1 MRHLNIDIE
10 TYSSNDIT
18 DGVYKYSEAEDF
30 AVLLFAYAYDFGDVE
45 VVDLTKGDTIPD
57 GVLSDLQNPDV
68 IKHAYNAQFEITCL
82 ARIGITTPLAQ
93 WQCTMIHGA
102 YLGYP
107 MGLAM
112 LGKALGL
119 PSEKLKDKAGT
130 ALIRYFSVPCKPTKT
145 NGGRTRNLPHH
156 DPDKWAAYVRYNRQ
170 DVVTEMECLKRLS
183 AFPVPAD
190 VWRQWWQDLEVNR
203 RGVLIDREL
212 VNGALAIDAE
222 NSKMLVAEAKEL
234 TGLTNPNSTSAL
246 LQWVNSHPDV
256 DLPNLTK
263 DTVDKALSRDLSPDV
278 RRTLELRK
286 KLAKSSVSKYDKMHE
301 SMGGDD
307 RLRGVLQFYGAN
319 RTGRWAGRLIQV
331 QNLPRNYI
339 ESLDTARNLVKS
351 RNRVGLDLLYG
362 DVSDTLSQL
371 IRTAIIAPK
380 GKTLC
385 VADFSAIEARVIAW
399 LSGETWRQQVFE
411 ANGDIYCASAS
422 SMFHVPVVKH
432 GVNGHLRQKG
442 KVAELAL
449 GYQGGVNALKAMG
462 ALSMGLTEEELPDI
476 VQRWRDASPRIRDL
490 WYQVENAAVYTVT
503 TGNPMSVVHGI
514 TFRLEVDPIYGYRY
528 MTIELP
534 SKRKLYYPG
543 AHIKPNAFGKD
554 AVHFYAQYNT
564 SWTEDSTYGGKLV
577 ENITQAIA
585 RDSLAVTL
593 ERLKAHGLDIIM
605 HIHDEVVAEVDSGG
619 AAETLESVNK
629 LFAEPLDWAEGLHLS
644 AAGFIN
650 DYYMKD

>member
-30 AVLLFAYAYDFGDVE
+30 AVLLFAYAYDFGAVE

-57 GVLSDLQNPDV
+57 EVLNDLQDPSV

-82 ARIGITTPLAQ
+82 NRIGITTPLTQ

-119 PSEKLKDKAGT
+119 PTEKLKDKAGT

-156 DPDKWAAYVRYNRQ
+156 DPDKWAAYIRYNRQ
-170 DVVTEMECLKRLS
+170 DVVTEIECLKRLS

-222 NSKMLVAEAKEL
+222 NSEMLVAEAKEL

-246 LQWVNSHPDV
+246 RQWVNSHPDV

-263 DTVDKALSRDLSPDV
+263 DTVDKALSGDLTPDV
-278 RRTLELRK
+278 RRMLELRK
-286 KLAKSSVSKYDKMHE
+286 KLAKSSVSKYDKMNE
-301 SMGGDD
+301 SMGNDD

-339 ESLDTARNLVKS
+339 ESLDTARSLVKS

-371 IRTAIIAPK
+371 IRTAIVAPN

-399 LSGETWRQQVFE
+399 LSGEEWRQQVFE

-462 ALSMGLTEEELPDI
+462 ALNMGLAEEELPDI

-585 RDSLAVTL
+585 RDCLAVTL
-593 ERLKAHGLDIIM
+593 ERLKEHGFDIIM
-605 HIHDEVVAEVDSGG
+605 HIHDEIVAEVDSDG
-619 AAETLESVNK
+619 AAETLETVNT
-629 LFAEPLDWAEGLHLS
+629 LFAEPIDWAQGLHLS
-644 AAGFIN
+644 AAGFTN

>member
-30 AVLLFAYAYDFGDVE
+30 AVLLFAYAYDFGAVE

-57 GVLSDLQNPDV
+57 EVLNDLQDPSV

-82 ARIGITTPLAQ
+82 NRIGITTPLTQ

-107 MGLAM
+107 MGLAV

-156 DPDKWAAYVRYNRQ
+156 DPNKWAAYIRYNRQ
-170 DVVTEMECLKRLS
+170 DVVTEIECLKRLS
-183 AFPVPAD
+183 AFPVPGD

-222 NSKMLVAEAKEL
+222 NSEMLLAEAKEL
-234 TGLTNPNSTSAL
+234 TGLANPNSTAAL
-246 LQWVNSHPDV
+246 LQWINSHPDV

-263 DTVDKALSRDLSPDV
+263 DTVDKALSGDLTPDV
-278 RRTLELRK
+278 RRMLELRK
-286 KLAKSSVSKYDKMHE
+286 KLAKSSVSKYDKMNE
-301 SMGGDD
+301 SMGNDD

-339 ESLDTARNLVKS
+339 ESLDVARNLVKS

-399 LSGETWRQQVFE
+399 LSGEEWRQQVFE

-462 ALSMGLTEEELPDI
+462 ALGMGLTEEELPDI

-514 TFRLEVDPIYGYRY
+514 TFKLEVDPIYGYRY

-543 AHIKPNAFGKD
+543 AHIKLNAFGKD
-554 AVHFYAQYNT
+554 AVHFYAQNNT

-585 RDSLAVTL
+585 RDCLAVTL
-593 ERLKAHGLDIIM
+593 ERLKEHGFDIIM
-605 HIHDEVVAEVDSGG
+605 HIHDEIVAEVDSDG
-619 AAETLESVNK
+619 AAETLETVNK
-629 LFAEPLDWAEGLHLS
+629 LFAEPIDWAEGLHLS
-644 AAGFIN
+644 AAGFTN

>member
-30 AVLLFAYAYDFGDVE
+30 AVLLFAYAYDFGDVG

-145 NGGRTRNLPHH
+145 NGGRTRNLPYH
-156 DPDKWAAYVRYNRQ
+156 DPDKWAAYIRYNRQ

-203 RGVLIDREL
+203 RGVLLDREL

-222 NSKMLVAEAKEL
+222 NSEMLVAEAKEL

-286 KLAKSSVSKYDKMHE
+286 KLAKSSVAKYDKMHE

-339 ESLDTARNLVKS
+339 ESLDAARNLVKS

-371 IRTAIIAPK
+371 IRTTIIAPN

-399 LSGETWRQQVFE
+399 LSGEEWRQQVFE

-503 TGNPMSVVHGI
+503 TGNLMSVVHGI

-585 RDSLAVTL
+585 RDCLAVTL

-605 HIHDEVVAEVDSGG
+605 HIHDEVVAEVDSDG
-619 AAETLESVNK
+619 AAETLENVNK

-644 AAGFIN
+644 AAGFTN

>member
-18 DGVYKYSEAEDF
+18 DGVFKYSEAEDF
-30 AVLLFAYAYDFGDVE
+30 AVLLFAYAYDFGNVK

-57 GVLSDLQNPDV
+57 EVLSDLRDPNV

-82 ARIGITTPLAQ
+82 NRIGITTPLTQ

-119 PSEKLKDKAGT
+119 PTEKLKDKAGT

-156 DPDKWAAYVRYNRQ
+156 DPDKWAAYIRYNRQ
-170 DVVTEMECLKRLS
+170 DVVTEIECLKRLS
-183 AFPVPAD
+183 AFPVPDD

-222 NSKMLVAEAKEL
+222 NSEMLLAEAKAI
-234 TGLTNPNSTSAL
+234 TGLSNPNSTSAL
-246 LQWVNSHPDV
+246 LRWINSHTEV

-263 DTVDKALSRDLSPDV
+263 DTVDKALGGDLTPDV
-278 RRTLELRK
+278 RRMLELRK
-286 KLAKSSVSKYDKMHE
+286 KLAKSSVSKYSKMNE
-301 SMGGDD
+301 SMGSDD

-399 LSGETWRQQVFE
+399 LSGEEWRQQVFE

-462 ALSMGLTEEELPDI
+462 ALNMGLAEEELPDI

-514 TFRLEVDPIYGYRY
+514 TFKLEVDPIYGYRY

-543 AHIKPNAFGKD
+543 AHIKLNAFGKD

-585 RDSLAVTL
+585 RDCLAVTL

-619 AAETLESVNK
+619 AAETLETVNK
-629 LFAEPLDWAEGLHLS
+629 LFAEPIDWAEGLHLS
-644 AAGFIN
+644 AAGFTN

>member
-1 MRHLNIDIE
+1 
-10 TYSSNDIT
+10 
-18 DGVYKYSEAEDF
+18 
-30 AVLLFAYAYDFGDVE
+30 
-45 VVDLTKGDTIPD
+45 
-57 GVLSDLQNPDV
+57 
-68 IKHAYNAQFEITCL
+68 
-82 ARIGITTPLAQ
+82 
-93 WQCTMIHGA
+93 MIHGA

-156 DPDKWAAYVRYNRQ
+156 DSDKWAAYIRYNRQ

-183 AFPVPAD
+183 AFPVPDD

-203 RGVLIDREL
+203 RGVLIDRDL

-222 NSKMLVAEAKEL
+222 NSEMLVAEAKEL
-234 TGLTNPNSTSAL
+234 TGLANPNSTAAL
-246 LQWVNSHPDV
+246 LQWINSHADV

-263 DTVDKALSRDLSPDV
+263 DTVDKALGGDLSPDV
-278 RRTLELRK
+278 RRMLELRK
-286 KLAKSSVSKYDKMHE
+286 KLAKSSVSKYDKMKE

-339 ESLDTARNLVKS
+339 ESLDTARALVKN
-351 RNRVGLDLLYG
+351 RNRVGLDILYG

-399 LSGETWRQQVFE
+399 LSGEKWRQQVFE

-490 WYQVENAAVYTVT
+490 WYQFENAAVYTVT
-503 TGNPMSVVHGI
+503 TGNQMRVAHGI
-514 TFRLEVDPIYGYRY
+514 AFRLEVDPIYGYRY
-528 MTIELP
+528 MTVELP

-543 AHIKPNAFGKD
+543 AHIKPNTFGKD

-585 RDSLAVTL
+585 RDCLAVTL
-593 ERLKAHGLDIIM
+593 ERLKEHGFDIIM
-605 HIHDEVVAEVDSGG
+605 HIHDEIVAEVDSDG
-619 AAETLESVNK
+619 AAETLETVNK
-629 LFAEPLDWAEGLHLS
+629 LFAEPINWAEGLHLS
-644 AAGFIN
+644 AAGFTN

>member
-18 DGVYKYSEAEDF
+18 DGVFKYSEAEDF
-30 AVLLFAYAYDFGDVE
+30 AVLLFAYAYDFGNVE
-45 VVDLTKGDTIPD
+45 VVDLTKGNTIPD
-57 GVLSDLQNPDV
+57 EVLSDLRDPNV

-82 ARIGITTPLAQ
+82 NRIGITTPLTQ

-119 PSEKLKDKAGT
+119 PTEKLKDKAGT

-156 DPDKWAAYVRYNRQ
+156 DPDKWAAYIRYNRQ
-170 DVVTEMECLKRLS
+170 DVVTEIECLKRLS
-183 AFPVPAD
+183 AFPVPDD

-222 NSKMLVAEAKEL
+222 NSEMLVAEAKEL

-246 LQWVNSHPDV
+246 LQWVNSHTEV

-263 DTVDKALSRDLSPDV
+263 DTVDKALSGDLTPDV
-278 RRTLELRK
+278 RRMLELRK
-286 KLAKSSVSKYDKMHE
+286 KLAKSSVSKYDKMNE
-301 SMGGDD
+301 SMGSDD

-339 ESLDTARNLVKS
+339 ESLDAARALVKN

-399 LSGETWRQQVFE
+399 LSGEEWRQQVFE

-514 TFRLEVDPIYGYRY
+514 TFRLEIDPIYGYRY

-585 RDSLAVTL
+585 RDCLAVTL

-605 HIHDEVVAEVDSGG
+605 HIHDEIVAEVDSDG
-619 AAETLESVNK
+619 AAETLENVNK
-629 LFAEPLDWAEGLHLS
+629 LFAEPIDWAEGLHLS
-644 AAGFIN
+644 AAGFTN
-650 DYYMKD
+650 EYYMKD

>member
-18 DGVYKYSEAEDF
+18 DGVFKYSEAEDF
-30 AVLLFAYAYDFGDVE
+30 AVLLFAYAYDFGNVE
-45 VVDLTKGDTIPD
+45 VVDLTKGNTIPD
-57 GVLSDLQNPDV
+57 EVLSDLRDPNV

-82 ARIGITTPLAQ
+82 NRIGITTPLTQ

-156 DPDKWAAYVRYNRQ
+156 DPDKWAAYIRYNRQ

-183 AFPVPAD
+183 AFPVPDD

-212 VNGALAIDAE
+212 VNGALTIDAE
-222 NSKMLVAEAKEL
+222 NSEMLVAEAKEL
-234 TGLTNPNSTSAL
+234 TGLANPNSTAAL
-246 LQWVNSHPDV
+246 LQWINSHADV
-256 DLPNLTK
+256 ELPNLTK
-263 DTVDKALSRDLSPDV
+263 DTVDKALSGDLTPDV
-278 RRTLELRK
+278 RRMLELRK
-286 KLAKSSVSKYDKMHE
+286 NLAKSSISKYDKMNE
-301 SMGGDD
+301 SMGSDD

-339 ESLDTARNLVKS
+339 ESLDAARNLVKS

-399 LSGETWRQQVFE
+399 LSGEEWRQQVFE

-462 ALSMGLTEEELPDI
+462 ALNMGLAEEELPDI

-514 TFRLEVDPIYGYRY
+514 MFRLEVDPIYGYRY

-543 AHIKPNAFGKD
+543 AHIKLNAFGKD
-554 AVHFYAQYNT
+554 AVHFYAQFNT

-585 RDSLAVTL
+585 RDCLAVTL

-605 HIHDEVVAEVDSGG
+605 HIHDEVVAEVDSDG
-619 AAETLESVNK
+619 AAETLENVNK
-629 LFAEPLDWAEGLHLS
+629 LFAEPLDWAAGLHLS
-644 AAGFIN
+644 AAGFTN

>member
-30 AVLLFAYAYDFGDVE
+30 AVLLFAYAYDFGAVE
-45 VVDLTKGDTIPD
+45 VVDLTKGNTIPD
-57 GVLSDLQNPDV
+57 EVLNDLQDPSV

-82 ARIGITTPLAQ
+82 NRIGITTPLTQ

-156 DPDKWAAYVRYNRQ
+156 DPDKWAAYIRYNRQ

-183 AFPVPAD
+183 AFPVPDD

-203 RGVLIDREL
+203 RGVLIDRDL

-222 NSKMLVAEAKEL
+222 NSEMLVAEAKEL
-234 TGLTNPNSTSAL
+234 TGLANPNSTAAL
-246 LQWVNSHPDV
+246 LQWINSHADV

-263 DTVDKALSRDLSPDV
+263 DTVDKALGGDLSPDV
-278 RRTLELRK
+278 RRMLELRK
-286 KLAKSSVSKYDKMHE
+286 KLAKSSVSKYDKMKE

-339 ESLDTARNLVKS
+339 ESLDTARALVKN
-351 RNRVGLDLLYG
+351 RNRVGLDILYG

-399 LSGETWRQQVFE
+399 LSGEEWRQQVFE

-490 WYQVENAAVYTVT
+490 WYQFENAAVYTVT
-503 TGNPMSVVHGI
+503 TGNQMRVAHGI
-514 TFRLEVDPIYGYRY
+514 AFRLEVDPIYGYRY
-528 MTIELP
+528 MTVELP

-585 RDSLAVTL
+585 RDCLAVTL
-593 ERLKAHGLDIIM
+593 ERLKEHGFDIIM
-605 HIHDEVVAEVDSGG
+605 HIHDEIVAEVDSDG
-619 AAETLESVNK
+619 AAETLETVNK
-629 LFAEPLDWAEGLHLS
+629 LFAEPIDWAEGLHLS
-644 AAGFIN
+644 AAGFTN